1 MLTKQRGRT
10 RSAGGQNLQELSRA
24 HDPDA
29 LIGAELP
36 QLSITRHEVFGR
48 AAQRGAEDFVVRW
61 VRGHAGYWRGYRN
74 WRRKGAYKVQ
84 KGRRRARGQAPDE
97 IRLRQRAGELLED
110 ISGNDDFERTLKP
123 RVDNLG
129 GSANRGHRPGCERI
143 GVQDGP
149 NHTLGTARCSSRL
162 SARTSAMARATSC

>member
-24 HDPDA
+24 HDLDA

-110 ISGNDDFERTLKP
+110 ISEMMTSNAPSSHASIIWAGAPTEATAPDASVLVSRTARITRFELLAVRRASP
-123 RVDNLG
+123 RVLQ
-129 GSANRGHRPGCERI
+129 R
-143 GVQDGP
+143 
-149 NHTLGTARCSSRL
+149 
-162 SARTSAMARATSC
+162 